1 MKIYNYSEA
10 RQNFSTILNTALKE
24 EVIIMRRDGS
34 KFKLISINESKKE
47 TKSPLESIGGIK
59 TNITMD
65 EILSAIKQGRED
77 REYNVNIQYENRK

>member
-34 KFKLISINESKKE
+34 KFKLVSINETRKE
-47 TKSPLESIGGIK
+47 LISPLENIKGIK
-59 TNITMD
+59 TDVSMD
-65 EILSAIKQGRED
+65 EILGAIKQGRDD
-77 REYNVNIQYENRK
+77 REYIVQENLI